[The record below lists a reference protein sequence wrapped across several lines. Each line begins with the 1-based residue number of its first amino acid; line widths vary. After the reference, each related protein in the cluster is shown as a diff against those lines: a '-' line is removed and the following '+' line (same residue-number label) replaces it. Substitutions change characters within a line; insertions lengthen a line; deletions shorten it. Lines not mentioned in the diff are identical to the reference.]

1 MKHIKVIIKELQTS
15 GKYMPNQKMTKT
27 NKKLSIL
34 QSESLLF
41 SVITDLSEDYESA
54 VAVSHLLGVTLEM
67 IQGETDGLVTLR
79 DSASII
85 NALIDF
91 MIEDSKT
98 ASEITKMY
106 IQAFESNVLK
116 STVESHLYYKEKYI
130 TEGEI

>member
-15 GKYMPNQKMTKT
+15 GKYMPIQKMTKT

-41 SVITDLSEDYESA
+41 SVITSLSEDYESA

-91 MIEDSKT
+91 MIEDSTT

-106 IQAFESNVLK
+106 IQAFESNDLK
-116 STVESHLYYKEKYI
+116 STVESYLYYKEKYI

>member
-15 GKYMPNQKMTKT
+15 GKYMPIQKMTKT

-41 SVITDLSEDYESA
+41 SVITSLSQDYESA
-54 VAVSHLLGVTLEM
+54 IAVSHLLGVTLEM

-91 MIEDSKT
+91 MIEDSTT

-106 IQAFESNVLK
+106 IHAFESNDLK
-116 STVESHLYYKEKYI
+116 STVESYLYYKEKYI

>member
-15 GKYMPNQKMTKT
+15 GKYMPIQKMTKT

-41 SVITDLSEDYESA
+41 SVITSLSEDYESS

-67 IQGETDGLVTLR
+67 IQGEADGLVTLR

-91 MIEDSKT
+91 MIEDSTT
-98 ASEITKMY
+98 ASEITKKY
-106 IQAFESNVLK
+106 IQAFESNDLK
-116 STVESHLYYKEKYI
+116 STVESYLYYKEKYI